1 MLYYLKK
8 IKILKIYK
16 NIDWLK
22 KSVFATD
29 HDLLRISEISDSDLK
44 YWSMKKK
51 SLLIL
56 ISRFLIIF
64 RYLEYLW
71 FN

>member
-1 MLYYLKK
+1 MLYYFEK

-44 YWSMKKK
+44 YWSMKKIVTN
-51 SLLIL
+51 LIFKVFNHFSV
-56 ISRFLIIF
+56 SRIF
-64 RYLEYLW
+64 VI
-71 FN
+71 

>member
-1 MLYYLKK
+1 MLYYFEK

-44 YWSMKKK
+44 YWSMKKIVTNLNFK
-51 SLLIL
+51 
-56 ISRFLIIF
+56 IF
-64 RYLEYLW
+64 
-71 FN
+71 